1 MRGIT
6 LFALSLVVLITV
18 ATLAIVS
25 FRTPSL
31 NHEVISNPV
40 VNANN
45 ISVPELIGRINNF
58 TLSLYDKVLGRYWDQ
73 NVVIS
78 PFNVYVAL
86 TLLYEGTNG
95 STREE
100 LSNVMGL
107 TNVSVCEAY
116 RRLLDSLPM
125 GKSNDTILIVVNA
138 IWLRREFP
146 FKYNYVEL
154 ISKCYNAEVRYFG
167 SVEQLISDVNSWVNA
182 KTRGLI
188 KKVLNRGDVGEDVV
202 AVIVSVIYFKAKW
215 VEKFK
220 PTSPIDFWTGKDYVK
235 ALAMELIS
243 DKLRVVHGSDYVAV
257 EIPYS
262 NTSISMVI
270 IVPENYTSIHFTYK
284 EMVVEA
290 LDKLSGKY
298 SKKKVWLI
306 MPKFNVTLR
315 IDLVRILW
323 DMGVRDVFI
332 PGKADLTKMAN
343 VNVGDIW
350 VDKVIHQAVIK
361 VSEEGTE
368 AAAAT
373 AIIVVKESIPIV
385 DERIVVNKPFIYLL
399 WDRGSNAILFIG
411 HVVNPTET

>member
-1 MRGIT
+1 MRVMVSLTLFLIT
-6 LFALSLVVLITV
+6 LITIS
-18 ATLAIVS
+18 ALAIVS
-25 FRTPSL
+25 FRLPSL
-31 NHEVISNPV
+31 NYEASSGLAVS
-40 VNANN
+40 ANN
-45 ISVPELIGRINNF
+45 IDVPELVERINNF
-58 TLSLYDKVLGRYWDQ
+58 TLNLYGMILKRYWNK

-100 LSNVMGL
+100 LGNVMGL
-107 TNVSVCEAY
+107 TNVNVCEAY
-116 RRLLDSLPM
+116 QRLLDSLPM
-125 GKSNDTILIVVNA
+125 SEGNDTVLIVANA
-138 IWLRREFP
+138 IWLKQGFP
-146 FKYNYVEL
+146 FNDKYVEL
-154 ISKCYNAEVRYFG
+154 IGKCYGAEVKYFN
-167 SVEQLISDVNSWVNA
+167 SVSQLILDINSWVNA

-188 KKVLNRGDVGEDVV
+188 KEILDRGDVGEDVV

-215 VEKFK
+215 VKEFK
-220 PTSPIDFWTGKDYVK
+220 PTSPIDFWTGEKHVK
-235 ALAMELIS
+235 APAMELIS
-243 DKLRVVHGSDYVAV
+243 DKLRVVHGNNYVAV

-262 NTSISMVI
+262 GTSISMVI
-270 IVPENYTSIHFTYK
+270 ILPENYTSIRSTYK
-284 EMVVEA
+284 EIVIEA
-290 LDKLSGKY
+290 LDKLSGNY

-306 MPKFNVTLR
+306 MPKFNVTLK
-315 IDLVRILW
+315 IDLVKILW
-323 DMGVRDVFI
+323 NMGVRDAFI
-332 PGKADLTKMAN
+332 PGKADLTKMAD

-361 VSEEGTE
+361 VNEEGTE

-399 WDRGSNAILFIG
+399 WDRSSNAILFIG